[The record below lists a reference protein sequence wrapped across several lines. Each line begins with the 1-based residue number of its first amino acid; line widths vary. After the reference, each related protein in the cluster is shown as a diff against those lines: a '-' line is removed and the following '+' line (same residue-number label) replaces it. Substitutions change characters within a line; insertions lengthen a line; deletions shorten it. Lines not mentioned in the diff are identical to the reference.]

1 MVVLPWRLARRGRD
15 GAAVVRLDTAVSTAE
30 QPAGE
35 RKGRMVGRFE
45 MFEAIATG
53 GFAAIH
59 IGRTVNT
66 DGFSKRVAIKRL
78 HSAFVED
85 VEIRTMFLDEAR
97 VVARIQH
104 PNVVPTMDFIEEGGE
119 LFMVM
124 EYVEGIT
131 LGQLLHDVR
140 KIKKRIPLDIVAR
153 IVSGTL
159 SGLHAAHEAQSADGE
174 PLCVIHRDVSP
185 ENILVGTDGFARI
198 LDFGVARAMGRYQA
212 TQAGQ
217 VKGTIAY
224 MTPEQVMGVKNL
236 TRRSDVFAASAVMW
250 ECITGRTLFEGDNP
264 GELALKV
271 AQQVIEPPTV
281 YTPDLPATV
290 SQVVMRGLER
300 DPDKRWKTAEQMAE
314 AIEAVGKVA
323 SPVRMGK
330 WLRRAASERLAERAQ
345 KVVDIEATMRGD
357 SESSQ
362 SSEGETAYK
371 ASTTQVLRL
380 KPQSKRQPEDRP
392 EVTDKVSIAARHRSE
407 ATASSPGVPPSH
419 RGAPPPVSQPG
430 VVVSQP
436 GAAPP
441 SQPGVVLDDSDSIDI
456 DLGGVSDP
464 ATPVPTS
471 VSGGVA
477 RPSDPF
483 AAAPPAEASS
493 PSALLGAAQPLVDD
507 VAGPSSHKSDTIA
520 PGKPQGSKAAWGVG
534 AAIVGLAAVVG
545 AAVVTLGPSSDD
557 PSETASEAEPASP
570 PAAAVATEKAPS
582 GDVPEAPP
590 EEAQAEPPPAQPASP
605 VVPVAKPVETPP
617 DPDPQPVAEAPPA
630 DEPPDQP
637 VATAAVP
644 TSPPDAPPAK
654 PWTPPPRK
662 PKPKPQEDDLFGRK

>member
-1 MVVLPWRLARRGRD
+1 MVVLPSRLARRGRD
-15 GAAVVRLDTAVSTAE
+15 GAAVVRLDTAVSIAE
-30 QPAGE
+30 QTAGE

-59 IGRTVNT
+59 IGRTISAG
-66 DGFSKRVAIKRL
+66 GFSKRVAIKRL

-140 KIKKRIPLDIVAR
+140 AIKKRIPLDIVAR

-236 TRRSDVFAASAVMW
+236 TRRSDIFAASAVMW

-281 YTPDLPATV
+281 YTPDLPVTV

-300 DPDKRWKTAEQMAE
+300 DPDKRWETAEQMAE

-380 KPQSKRQPEDRP
+380 KPQSKRQTEDRP
-392 EVTDKVSIAARHRSE
+392 EVTDKVSIAPRHRSE

-419 RGAPPPVSQPG
+419 RGAPPPV
-430 VVVSQP
+430 
-436 GAAPP
+436 

-471 VSGGVA
+471 VPGGVA

-483 AAAPPAEASS
+483 AAAPTAEASS
-493 PSALLGAAQPLVDD
+493 PSALLGVAQPLVDD
-507 VAGPSSHKSDTIA
+507 VAGSSSHKSDTIA
-520 PGKPQGSKAAWGVG
+520 PGKPQRSKAAWGVG
-534 AAIVGLAAVVG
+534 AAIVGLTAVVG

-582 GDVPEAPP
+582 GDVPEAP
-590 EEAQAEPPPAQPASP
+590 QAELPPAQPASP
-605 VVPVAKPVETPP
+605 EVPVAKPVEKSP
-617 DPDPQPVAEAPPA
+617 DPDPQPVAVAPPA

-637 VATAAVP
+637 VATVAVP